1 MVRDAARNAALVVL
15 AMAIGLMLGAVT
27 KFGFGYDL
35 SAKAEA
41 HAAKIVARQ

>member
-1 MVRDAARNAALVVL
+1 MVRDAARNAVLVVL

-35 SAKAEA
+35 SAKADARALE
-41 HAAKIVARQ
+41 VLARQ